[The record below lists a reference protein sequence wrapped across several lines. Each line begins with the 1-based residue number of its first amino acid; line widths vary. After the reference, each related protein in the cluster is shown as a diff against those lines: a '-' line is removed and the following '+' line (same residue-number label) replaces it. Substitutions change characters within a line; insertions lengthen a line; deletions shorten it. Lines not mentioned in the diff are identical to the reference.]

1 MTEKYPESILSYVI
15 QNQHAYTY
23 LNFKEINLIAI
34 PAFYAD
40 LSLIKQSA

>member
-1 MTEKYPESILSYVI
+1 MKITEKYPVTILSYII

-23 LNFKEINLIAI
+23 LNFKQINPIAI

-40 LSLIKQSA
+40 LSLIK